1 MLTLAPLIIISII
14 IPFIILSLNIFI
26 REKSII
32 AQEKITPFE
41 CGFSPFKKARRAFS
55 LRFFITTLIFLIF
68 DVEVAVLLPIRIIIK
83 ISNINYLLPTAILV
97 TLILL
102 LGLLHEWNNGA
113 LKWIS

>member
-1 MLTLAPLIIISII
+1 MLTLTPLIILSILIS
-14 IPFIILSLNIFI
+14 FIILTLNIFI

-32 AQEKITPFE
+32 NQEKITPFE

-68 DVEVAVLLPIRIIIK
+68 DVEVAVLLPISIILKITNIRYIII
-83 ISNINYLLPTAILV
+83 TAILV

-102 LGLLHEWNNGA
+102 LGLLHEWKNGA
-113 LKWIS
+113 LNWV